1 MTPFAYTVLLV
12 APGIASSWFRKSK
25 KNPEMSFQMSFD
37 KKSCYKEYDGDTL
50 SLDRVYNGGYSVSLT
65 ADSRRH
71 HTTVDYFV
79 TPEKN
84 ATLKYMTGKKAP
96 EGQEYMVGTSVEGPY
111 DEIQKEFF
119 KYNPFAHLM
128 DAIMEKLNY
137 DMNKSKCLSLFD
149 HIENTPPAGYEA
161 SDRRWLYKF
170 VKDKKGRALKAL
182 KRSPRAESLYLDDDP
197 SSAFDF

>member
-12 APGIASSWFRKSK
+12 VPGIASSWFRKSK
-25 KNPEMSFQMSFD
+25 KNPEMSFQMGFD
-37 KKSCYKEYDGDTL
+37 KKSCYKEYDGGTL

-65 ADSRRH
+65 ADSRKH
-71 HTTVDYFV
+71 HTFVDYFV

-137 DMNKSKCLSLFD
+137 DMNKSKCSSLFK
-149 HIENTPPAGYEA
+149 HIEKTPPAGYEA

-170 VKDKKGRALKAL
+170 VKDKKRRALKVL
-182 KRSPRAESLYLDDDP
+182 ERSPRAESLYLDDDP
-197 SSAFDF
+197 SPVFD